1 MLQPHFS
8 RLITHLCSSMLV
20 TLALFSLNA
29 TGQELKSIASAD
41 SPSTRLKVKLAAEDN
56 WAPFADPYGKGLSHR
71 LVKQAFSRVNVDV
84 DSLVVSYARGL
95 VMTKQGIVDGV
106 FNLHK
111 ERKTQEEFVFGQI
124 PLFTTSASFYQ
135 SNAHPLQAQ
144 SKWQLPEGLV
154 VGIIKG
160 YEYGDELAQLKQ
172 LRLVEVDNH
181 NQLINLLLLN
191 RIDAAIMY
199 DEVANQ
205 YLAQMGVSKVIGRSV
220 HNHTGD
226 LYVAFSKL
234 QPNAQLFADKLDQ
247 GLKALKQDGSY
258 QTIMNSLLAIASK

>member
-1 MLQPHFS
+1 MPPIFS
-8 RLITHLCSSMLV
+8 WPMSQLVNTLAFMSIFFGFITH
-20 TLALFSLNA
+20 A
-29 TGQELKSIASAD
+29 QELDLTSANG
-41 SPSTRLKVKLAAEDN
+41 TRIPFKVKLAAEDN
-56 WAPFADPYGKGLSHR
+56 WAPFADPYGKGISHR
-71 LVKQAFSRVNVDV
+71 LLKQAYARVNIEV
-84 DSLVVSYARGL
+84 DSLVVSYARGV

-111 ERKTQEEFVFGQI
+111 ERKTQEEFVFGQT

-135 SNAHPLQAQ
+135 NNAHPLLAED
-144 SKWQLPEGLV
+144 KWHLPQGLL

-160 YEYGDELAQLKQ
+160 YEYGDELSQLKQ
-172 LRLVEVDNH
+172 LKFVEVGNH

-199 DEVANQ
+199 DEVAKQ
-205 YLAQMGVSKVIGRSV
+205 YLTQMGVNKVINRSV

-234 QPNAQLFADKLDQ
+234 RPNAQLFADKLDQ
-247 GLKALKQDGSY
+247 GLNALKQDGSY
-258 QTIMNSLLAIASK
+258 QAIMTNLNTIETK

>member
-1 MLQPHFS
+1 MLHPILS
-8 RLITHLCSSMLV
+8 RQINYLISGLIFM
-20 TLALFSLNA
+20 LALFSLTA
-29 TGQELKSIASAD
+29 TSQELNMAPTD
-41 SPSTRLKVKLAAEDN
+41 GPSTPLKVKLAAEDN

-71 LVKQAFSRVNVDV
+71 LVKQAFARSNVDV
-84 DSLVVSYARGL
+84 DSLVVSYARGV

-111 ERKTQEEFVFGQI
+111 ERKTQEAFVFGKE

-135 SNAHPLQAQ
+135 NNAHPLQAED
-144 SKWQLPEGLV
+144 KWHLPQGLL

-160 YEYGDELAQLKQ
+160 YEYGDELSQLKQ

-205 YLAQMGVSKVIGRSV
+205 YLGQMGVAKVISRSV

-226 LYVAFSKL
+226 LYVAFSK
-234 QPNAQLFADKLDQ
+234 QRPNAQLFADKLDQ

-258 QTIMNSLLAIASK
+258 QSIMNSLQAIASK